1 MPRRD
6 RHAAAGRRSADALR
20 RGASG
25 ARDGRTLVR
34 LVVVLALLLVPA
46 LVLLVR
52 GRARERERPAA
63 DSAAAPPP
71 RVWADTECTLGPA
84 QVTGDGVGSIRLG
97 MDADELRGRCGARDT
112 TLVAEGMT
120 EDAVALRVL
129 RTRAVALLD
138 SADAVSRV
146 IVPARGPTTG
156 GGVGVGSR
164 LASVRARHGRL
175 CGLVGE
181 GRIVVVAA
189 RLPGVSFVTDA
200 DYARFAT
207 DSAALADADFP
218 ARTRVTEMLVHGD
231 SVRCAESE
239 R

>member
-6 RHAAAGRRSADALR
+6 RHS
-20 RGASG
+20 
-25 ARDGRTLVR
+25 RDGRTLVR
-34 LVVVLALLLVPA
+34 LVAVLVLLLAPV

-52 GRARERERPAA
+52 GTRRERERPAA
-63 DSAAAPPP
+63 DSVAVPP

-84 QVTGDGVGSIRLG
+84 QVTGEGVGSIRLG
-97 MDADELRGRCGARDT
+97 MDAEELRGRCGARDT
-112 TLVAEGMT
+112 TLVLAEGMP

-218 ARTRVTEMLVHGD
+218 AKTRVTEMLVHGD